1 MIKADED
8 ALICDLAQ
16 TYQIFNYRSYPTC
29 FIATLAAGLPNDSRI
44 KLKLMGQEHSL
55 SESLLALSVD
65 YLSLIWWSKTEDG
78 QKNRNRPQSVFD
90 LITKGPKEKELI
102 GFNSGE
108 DFNEFWNK
116 YVYVE
121 GG

>member
-16 TYQIFNYRSYPTC
+16 TYQIFNYRSYPASFT
-29 FIATLAAGLPNDSRI
+29 ATLAAGLPNDSRI

-55 SESLLALSVD
+55 SDSLLALSVD

-116 YVYVE
+116 YVE